1 MRFRS
6 LRTQLGLAFLGV
18 TVVSAGA
25 AFVPLLSLHDAQ
37 ARFASVFADRVV
49 PLHQLATITHRLDAV
64 EEVFDASRA
73 SPDVPVGPVVT
84 AHLAVVDSIWS
95 AYLSTY
101 LVPDEARLVDSIR
114 APLPALLATARQ
126 TARAIDAG
134 EVEASTAGAAA
145 YRTAFAKAE
154 PVLQALLSLQV
165 PVAKGEFDAVATSVA
180 QAEQRSL
187 MVIGACLL
195 LAMVAAT
202 SLARGLSRA
211 AAQLQAL
218 ATGVST
224 EGIAAVRRGLE
235 ALALGDS
242 SQSVRVSVEP
252 VAVTRHDELGHL
264 TETMNRMV
272 ADLGDAVTAYSTTRS
287 SVQGL
292 ADAVTSL
299 GQSMAA
305 GDLAARADSG
315 RFAGTYRDALD
326 AVNTALDEVV
336 NPMVATVTTLRASVA
351 RLDAGDLT
359 TRPDTAGTG
368 SHADVLEE
376 LGAAIATLDRTIGAV
391 QSGALQ
397 VGSASAQ
404 IAEAAEHVSQSSA
417 QQAAGLEEISASSIE
432 LRAAS
437 DEIASRTADANEAAD
452 AVGSATRAGSAE
464 LTALAAALAE
474 MRERAESTSRVV
486 RAIDEIAFQ
495 TNILSL
501 NAAVEAARA
510 GDAGRGFAVVADEVR
525 ALAMRAAEAAQ
536 QATTLLDA
544 NVEAVVR
551 GAAVG
556 ARALDG
562 LQGVDTRVQSLLDS
576 LQVVAQRAAIQQR
589 HVREISDAIETLST
603 FTQRTA
609 ASAEESAAAGE
620 ELRAQA
626 ETLQQL
632 TAQFVIAGGASGA
645 SSPRRS
651 TPPARRAPTAP
662 ARRPSARELV
672 SVG

>member
-25 AFVPLLSLHDAQ
+25 ALVPLLSLHDAQ

-49 PLHQLATITHRLDAV
+49 PLHQLATIIDQLDAV
-64 EEVFDASRA
+64 EETFLEGAEAALS
-73 SPDVPVGPVVT
+73 G
-84 AHLAVVDSIWS
+84 AVAVEPRLRTVDSIWT
-95 AYLSTY
+95 AYLATY
-101 LVPDEARLVDSIR
+101 LVPEEARLADSLR
-114 APLPALLATARQ
+114 APLPALLATARRTVAAMEGGD
-126 TARAIDAG
+126 TASARDGVI
-134 EVEASTAGAAA
+134 A
-145 YRTAFAKAE
+145 YRAAFDQAE
-154 PVLQALLSLQV
+154 PLLQAILSLQV
-165 PVAKGEFDAVATSVA
+165 PVAKGEFDAVAASVE
-180 QAEQRSL
+180 QAEQRSVL
-187 MVIGACLL
+187 VIGACLL
-195 LAMVAAT
+195 LALVAAT
-202 SLARGLSRA
+202 SLARGLSKA

-218 ATGVST
+218 ATSVST

-235 ALALGDS
+235 ALSHGDVG
-242 SQSVRVSVEP
+242 QSPQVTVERVE
-252 VAVTRHDELGHL
+252 VTRRDELGQL

-272 ADLGDAVTAYSTTRS
+272 ADLGDAIAAYHSTRG

-292 ADAVTSL
+292 ADAVASL

-305 GDLAARADSG
+305 GNLAARADSA

-326 AVNTALDEVV
+326 AVNSALDDVV
-336 NPMVATVTTLRASVA
+336 NPMVATVTTLRATVA

-359 TRPDTAGTG
+359 TRPDTAGAG
-368 SHADVLEE
+368 SHAEVLEE
-376 LGAAIATLDRTIGAV
+376 FGAAVATLDRTIGAV
-391 QSGALQ
+391 QAGALQ

-437 DEIASRTADANEAAD
+437 EEIASRTARANDAAD

-464 LTALAAALAE
+464 LTALAAALSE
-474 MRERAESTSRVV
+474 MRERAEATSRVV

-525 ALAMRAAEAAQ
+525 ALAMRAADAAQ

-544 NVEAVVR
+544 NVDAVAR
-551 GAAVG
+551 GAEVG

-562 LQGVDTRVQSLLDS
+562 LQGVDASVQSLLES
-576 LQVVAQRAAIQQR
+576 LQAVAQRTAIQQR

-609 ASAEESAAAGE
+609 ASAQESAAAGE

-632 TAQFVIAGGASGA
+632 TAQFVIAGGATDA
-645 SSPRRS
+645 ASPRRS
-651 TPPARRAPTAP
+651 TPTARRGP
-662 ARRPSARELV
+662 AAATRRPSARELV

>member
-49 PLHQLATITHRLDAV
+49 PLHQLATITQRLDAV
-64 EEVFDASRA
+64 EEVLDAASASSA
-73 SPDVPVGPVVT
+73 SPVEPVVG

-95 AYLSTY
+95 AYLATY

-114 APLPALLATARQ
+114 APLPALLAMGRE

-134 EVEASTAGAAA
+134 DGEASARGVAA
-145 YRTAFAKAE
+145 YRAAFASAE

-165 PVAKGEFDAVATSVA
+165 PVAKGEFDAVALSVDK
-180 QAEQRSL
+180 AEQRSL
-187 MVIGACLL
+187 LVIAACVL
-195 LAMVAAT
+195 LALVAAT
-202 SLARGLSRA
+202 SLARGLSLA

-224 EGIAAVRRGLE
+224 HGIAAVRRGLE
-235 ALALGDS
+235 ALAQGDM
-242 SQSVRVSVEP
+242 SQAVRVSVEP
-252 VAVTRHDELGHL
+252 VAVTRQDELGRL

-272 ADLGDAVTAYSTTRS
+272 ADLGDAVSAYGTTRD

-292 ADAVTSL
+292 ANAVSSL

-305 GDLAARADSG
+305 GDLAARSDSA

-326 AVNTALDEVV
+326 AVNTALDDVV
-336 NPMVATVTTLRASVA
+336 NPMVATVTTLRATVA

-359 TRPDTAGTG
+359 TRPDTSGTG
-368 SHADVLEE
+368 SHAEVLEE
-376 LGAAIATLDRTIGAV
+376 LGAAIATLDRTIGEV
-391 QSGALQ
+391 QAGALQ

-404 IAEAAEHVSQSSA
+404 IAEAAEHVSQSAA

-437 DEIASRTADANEAAD
+437 EEIASRTTLANEAAD

-464 LTALAAALAE
+464 LNALAAALTE
-474 MRERAESTSRVV
+474 MRERAEATSRVV

-525 ALAMRAAEAAQ
+525 ALAMRAADAAQ

-544 NVEAVVR
+544 NVEAVAH

-562 LQGVDTRVQSLLDS
+562 LQGVDASVQSLLDS
-576 LQVVAQRAAIQQR
+576 LQAVAQRTAIQQR
-589 HVREISDAIETLST
+589 HVREISDAIESLST

-626 ETLQQL
+626 ATLEAL
-632 TAQFVIAGGASGA
+632 TSQFVIAGGGA
-645 SSPRRS
+645 SAAAPRRS
-651 TPPARRAPTAP
+651 TPSARRTPL
-662 ARRPSARELV
+662 ARRTTSRDLV